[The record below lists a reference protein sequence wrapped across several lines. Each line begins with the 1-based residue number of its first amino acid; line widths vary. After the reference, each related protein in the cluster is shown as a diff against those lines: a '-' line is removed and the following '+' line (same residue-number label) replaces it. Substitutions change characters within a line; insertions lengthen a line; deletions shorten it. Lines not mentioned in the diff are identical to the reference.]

1 MCVLCL
7 CFSFDLVLLSSQCV
21 CVGAN
26 CLCCIIF
33 SICTRTVRFDC
44 LVPTP
49 GYLNCLYRLFLHV
62 SPTLTP
68 EESRAKPWS
77 THRAF
82 LVVVSNDQ

>member
-1 MCVLCL
+1 MLCL
-7 CFSFDLVLLSSQCV
+7 YFSFGLVLLSSQCV

-26 CLCCIIF
+26 CLCCIIS
-33 SICTRTVRFDC
+33 SICTHTVRIVC

-49 GYLNCLYRLFLHV
+49 GYLNRLYRLLVHV

-77 THRAF
+77 SRRAF
-82 LVVVSNDQ
+82 LVVISDDK